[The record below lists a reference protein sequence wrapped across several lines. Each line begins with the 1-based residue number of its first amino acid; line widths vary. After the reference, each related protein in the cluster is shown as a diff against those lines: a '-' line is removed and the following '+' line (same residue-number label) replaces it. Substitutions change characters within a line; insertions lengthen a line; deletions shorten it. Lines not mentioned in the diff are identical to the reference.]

1 MTFKAQTLYNI
12 PRVTFFVW
20 LNKSK
25 CNYHNII
32 SHVHVN
38 LLQAWID
45 CLVVEQL
52 HHPFNGLRR
61 SLIQNWK
68 QWEEYFSHPIILMN
82 PVPGNSLQEL
92 SIFQK
97 CILWKICRPDR
108 VSCQA
113 FIQILT

>member
-1 MTFKAQTLYNI
+1 MKGLPKPKEYIHQI
-12 PRVTFFVW
+12 VI
-20 LNKSK
+20 
-25 CNYHNII
+25 NII
-32 SHVHVN
+32 GVYV
-38 LLQAWID
+38 LFLQAWID

-108 VSCQA
+108 VSC
-113 FIQILT
+113 

>member
-1 MTFKAQTLYNI
+1 MKGLPKPKEYIHQI
-12 PRVTFFVW
+12 V
-20 LNKSK
+20 S
-25 CNYHNII
+25 NII
-32 SHVHVN
+32 GVYV
-38 LLQAWID
+38 LFLQAWID

-108 VSCQA
+108 VSC
-113 FIQILT
+113 

>member
-1 MTFKAQTLYNI
+1 MKGLPKPKKDIHQI
-12 PRVTFFVW
+12 VI
-20 LNKSK
+20 
-25 CNYHNII
+25 NII
-32 SHVHVN
+32 GHALSVMSVYVH

-97 CILWKICRPDR
+97 CILWKI
-108 VSCQA
+108 
-113 FIQILT
+113 